1 MEMLLRLL
9 KTLPRMLK
17 RPLIT
22 LVTQLR
28 MLRLPRRRISQLHD
42 LQNASEVLA
51 QAKKDAQAK
60 AQALKDAQSVLASAQ
75 EALKP
80 LQTALETAKSA
91 LKIAQDQLTQAQT
104 AKKTADEALARAKEA
119 AMTDA
124 EKYGNDVQI
133 NNITAKAGTKRYQ
146 N

>member
-1 MEMLLRLL
+1 MLLRLL

-51 QAKKDAQAK
+51 QAKKDAQAN
-60 AQALKDAQSVLASAQ
+60 AQALK
-75 EALKP
+75 P
-80 LQTALETAKSA
+80 WQTALETDKSA

-104 AKKTADEALARAKEA
+104 AKKTADEALASAKEA

>member
-1 MEMLLRLL
+1 MLLRLL

-42 LQNASEVLA
+42 LQNASEVL
-51 QAKKDAQAK
+51 